1 MSLNCYKV
9 QRIIH
14 WSPPSD
20 IEAYI
25 QETGRGGWNGLHTK
39 AILYNITSI
48 GLHVSE
54 QMKDYCRNTTKCRRE
69 ILFENFDD
77 DTSLYSSHQALM
89 CTYCE
94 MHL

>member
-1 MSLNCYKV
+1 MGLNCYKV

-14 WSPPSD
+14 WVPPSD

-48 GLHVSE
+48 RVACVTTNEGLLSE
-54 QMKDYCRNTTKCRRE
+54 HNQMQTRDA
-69 ILFENFDD
+69 I
-77 DTSLYSSHQALM
+77 
-89 CTYCE
+89 
-94 MHL
+94 